1 MPSFCATSSAVCP
14 RAMRCALS
22 RRPSSVSSVMGCES
36 LVSYFRG
43 NITFWNIRP
52 HDGRRKDK
60 SIGRPHAGSRR
71 RVSPVVGAGLANVS
85 QASTRPACL
94 SSAPRGNRM
103 AKAPRDRM
111 QRNPLTRRQTIMV
124 LGSAAVPPVLF
135 RPAAARAQPAKPLY
149 TIGVL
154 TLTSPDPAPLLKALR
169 EGLHDVGYDE
179 GRNLRLEV
187 RVAPS
192 TPDLQLEKAAEL
204 VRLKVDLI
212 VTFFTPTALAAKQ
225 ATGEIPIVMAGAG
238 DPVATG
244 IVPALARPGGN
255 ITGLSSGGAE
265 VAGKSVEL
273 IREIVPSARLIGVV
287 VNDLDP
293 FAKPYAAQIGEA
305 ARSAGLQT
313 EVLIMR
319 PGQAQEPAIES
330 LAAKRVAGLIIQ
342 GSTDKETLDLAIKY
356 RLPALTSNRLGPPR
370 GALMSYGS
378 DYFELARESATYVD
392 KIFKGAKPADLPVA
406 FPTRFEL
413 IINLKTAKA
422 IGVEVPAM
430 LAGLA
435 SEVIE

>member
-1 MPSFCATSSAVCP
+1 
-14 RAMRCALS
+14 
-22 RRPSSVSSVMGCES
+22 
-36 LVSYFRG
+36 
-43 NITFWNIRP
+43 
-52 HDGRRKDK
+52 
-60 SIGRPHAGSRR
+60 
-71 RVSPVVGAGLANVS
+71 
-85 QASTRPACL
+85 
-94 SSAPRGNRM
+94 M

-154 TLTSPDPAPLLKALR
+154 ALTSPDPAPLLKALR

-342 GSTDKETLDLAIKY
+342 GSTDKETLDLVIKY